1 MSLGISLGM
10 SLGAEVG
17 ASVGPVVLVGN
28 VDVGLAPGPHAAA
41 IASVSVEPRISR
53 ILFKAQSS
61 LVPQN
66 KKKRPQV
73 AVP

>member
-1 MSLGISLGM
+1 MSLGRLLGID
-10 SLGAEVG
+10 VG

-28 VDVGLAPGPHAAA
+28 DDVGLAPGPQAAA
-41 IASVSVEPRISR
+41 IASVITPPRIRR

-61 LVPQN
+61 LETQR
-66 KKKRPQV
+66 KKRQV